1 MAIGIV
7 VRPRNSVGR
16 AQIIINFDICDIF
29 IIFANKN
36 TQYGENFNL

>member
-7 VRPRNSVGR
+7 VRLRGAIGR
-16 AQIIINFDICDIF
+16 VQIIINFDICDIF